1 VNISYLPEKLPYSQ
15 ICGTKLVRPIK
26 NGVIA
31 SGSMSVPTS
40 KFSLR
45 YYGSHKALE
54 KERERQENYGVFIIH
69 PYSNFRF
76 ELFFIFIFNIPT

>member
-1 VNISYLPEKLPYSQ
+1 MLRYLIKKQQE
-15 ICGTKLVRPIK
+15 GTNR
-26 NGVIA
+26 IA

-54 KERERQENYGVFIIH
+54 KERERQENYGGFIIH
-69 PYSNFRF
+69 PYSNFR
-76 ELFFIFIFNIPT
+76 LVL